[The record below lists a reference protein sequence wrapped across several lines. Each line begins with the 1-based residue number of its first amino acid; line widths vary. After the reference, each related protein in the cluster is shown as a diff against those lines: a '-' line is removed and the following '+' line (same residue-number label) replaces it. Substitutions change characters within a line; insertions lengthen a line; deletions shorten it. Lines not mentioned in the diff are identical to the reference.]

1 MQFVI
6 CIFFFI
12 NFLVSWK
19 TVTGHCL
26 QSLFQPLVSSPILI
40 FFFPN
45 RERGF
50 SAGSFIL
57 FAYFPNM
64 VSKKNLPHHLPFC
77 LMARGGHNNC
87 AILFQWSDRSSAIIY
102 SFYSKYFFLLVPQF
116 LFNLQSISTL
126 TLAYYCS
133 VNFFSKSCVIQ
144 DHSQGKIIGM
154 GQMHAN
160 LYILE
165 FNLPSVFSEFYNPSA
180 TCNNVTLPQNEIWH
194 YHLGHPSHVK
204 LHTL

>member
-1 MQFVI
+1 
-6 CIFFFI
+6 
-12 NFLVSWK
+12 
-19 TVTGHCL
+19 
-26 QSLFQPLVSSPILI
+26 
-40 FFFPN
+40 
-45 RERGF
+45 
-50 SAGSFIL
+50 
-57 FAYFPNM
+57 M
-64 VSKKNLPHHLPFC
+64 VSKKNLPRHLPFC

-204 LHTL
+204 LHTLWNELNISPSSVNPTHCLICRLAKQHKLPFISSNSLSDYHVS